1 MDDGTEQAEL
11 PHVEGGAD
19 ASPSTEQVEGLVT
32 VRLNP
37 SVHRMNDFVCSRS
50 GRIGGFFRDEC
61 PRFLEKNYCRV
72 FVLPDPADPTHI
84 WGFYTLS
91 PGLVEKGRVST
102 QDQKRAMSG
111 LPIPMILI
119 GFLGR
124 DDSAPQELKLG
135 AVLIHDAALRIH
147 RSEDITAWGLYL
159 DPENDGLVKWY
170 ASLGFKSTKALSV
183 EPAPITT
190 NADGQALQPR
200 PLAMYAP
207 LRILL

>member
-1 MDDGTEQAEL
+1 
-11 PHVEGGAD
+11 
-19 ASPSTEQVEGLVT
+19 VEGLVT
-32 VRLNP
+32 ERLNP
-37 SVHRMNDFVCSRS
+37 AVHRTNDFVCARS
-50 GRIGGFFRDEC
+50 ERIGGFFRNEC
-61 PRFLEKNYCRV
+61 PRFIEKNYCRV
-72 FVLPDPADPTHI
+72 FVLPDRADPTHI

-147 RSEDITAWGLYL
+147 RSDDITAWGLYL

-183 EPAPITT
+183 EPLPVAAS
-190 NADGQALQPR
+190 ADGQGQQSR

-207 LRILL
+207 LKILL